1 MIKKHISNLTQVI
14 LRKSLVVQLLIGL
27 EKIYFLLSI
36 LSKWLNSLLYV
47 MEFQQVII
55 NGTYDF
61 GLRLLQRN
69 IGSLAIKVVYI
80 ENGMETMNMLF
91 IGRITVMI

>member
-1 MIKKHISNLTQVI
+1 
-14 LRKSLVVQLLIGL
+14 
-27 EKIYFLLSI
+27 
-36 LSKWLNSLLYV
+36 

>member
-69 IGSLAIKVVYI
+69 IGSLAIKVIYI